1 MSQGT
6 GIEQWLFTFDSATGQ
21 VSRVEKIDPVSGS
34 AHELSES
41 EYAAVDS
48 YLAALGTEPQPEP
61 HADPPSAFR
70 TPAAQRAYL
79 QGVVDCA
86 AFYRQYRL
94 YR

>member
-1 MSQGT
+1 LSQGT

-48 YLAALGTEPQPEP
+48 YLAALGAEP
-61 HADPPSAFR
+61 HADPPSAFN

-86 AFYRQYRL
+86 ALYRQYRL